1 MFIQRARERSTGRL
15 SRIFQKSGKNYR
27 LRMARRI
34 VQTTAGNLDKWRLN
48 DSRSA
53 DLLPP
58 PPPLPPPPLL
68 ASTRRD
74 KKVSRSNS
82 AECGARD

>member
-1 MFIQRARERSTGRL
+1 MFILLARARARPAGFA
-15 SRIFQKSGKNYR
+15 RIFQKSGKNYR
-27 LRMARRI
+27 LRTARRI

-53 DLLPP
+53 DL
-58 PPPLPPPPLL
+58 PPLPLL

-82 AECGARD
+82 AECGTRGD